1 VFEGPSAVH
10 PTRALGRG
18 TSVLCRRVDRAEIM
32 RQWLAKNVEPEHYR
46 FGLFEFGAASG
57 ELRREGVL
65 VRLQSQPA
73 KVLACLIERAG
84 QVISRD
90 DLRRTLWGRDTF
102 VDFDRG
108 LNFCISQIRSA
119 LKDDPLEPVYIRT
132 IPKHGYQFIAPIEQV
147 SERAPDDQRIA
158 TVRRRVNTRAVVLA
172 WAGVILSVLAIAT
185 SYRFLRWESAKHS
198 PIVAV
203 LRFDNET
210 GNPDMNRFSDA
221 LTDTVVEQLASQ
233 SSGRYRVIGNA
244 LILRGRRD
252 QRDLTA
258 IATSLHAAYVV
269 LGQVQSNGGQ
279 IRILAHLIRMPDQ
292 THVWVVRKDRTLEDP
307 LAVESELA
315 QKIAAEFSPRV
326 SEASLRSASLPGA
339 SH

>member
-1 VFEGPSAVH
+1 
-10 PTRALGRG
+10 
-18 TSVLCRRVDRAEIM
+18 M
-32 RQWLAKNVEPEHYR
+32 RQWLAKNVKPERYR
-46 FGLFEFGAASG
+46 FGLFEFGAASR

-73 KVLACLIERAG
+73 QVLACLIERAG
-84 QVISRD
+84 QVVSRD

-158 TVRRRVNTRAVVLA
+158 TGRRRVNARAVVLVC
-172 WAGVILSVLAIAT
+172 AGVILSVLAMAA

-233 SSGRYRVIGNA
+233 SGGRYQVIGNA

-279 IRILAHLIRMPDQ
+279 IRILAHLIRLPDQ

>member
-1 VFEGPSAVH
+1 
-10 PTRALGRG
+10 
-18 TSVLCRRVDRAEIM
+18 M
-32 RQWLAKNVEPEHYR
+32 RQWLAKNVEPKRYR
-46 FGLFEFGAASG
+46 FGLFEFGATSR
-57 ELRREGVL
+57 ELRREGIL

-73 KVLACLIERAG
+73 QVLAYLIERAG
-84 QVISRD
+84 QVVSRD

-147 SERAPDDQRIA
+147 SGRALDDQRIA
-158 TVRRRVNTRAVVLA
+158 TGRRRVSTRTVVLA
-172 WAGVILSVLAIAT
+172 CAGVILSVLAMAA

-221 LTDTVVEQLASQ
+221 LTDTVVEQLTSQ
-233 SSGRYRVIGNA
+233 SGGHYQVIGNA

-269 LGQVQSNGGQ
+269 LGQVQSSGTQ
-279 IRILAHLIRMPDQ
+279 IRILAHLIRLPDQ

-326 SEASLRSASLPGA
+326 SEASLRSASLPAA